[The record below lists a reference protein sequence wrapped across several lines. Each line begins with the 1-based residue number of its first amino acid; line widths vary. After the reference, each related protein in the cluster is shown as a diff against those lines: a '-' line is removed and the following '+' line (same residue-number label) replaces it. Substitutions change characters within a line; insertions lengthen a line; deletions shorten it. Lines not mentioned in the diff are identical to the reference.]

1 MLNADSNCRPQGGV
15 LQRELSFQGYG
26 SKGNRNCRPKGGG
39 SLKRAQFQ
47 RLWGQGKGEGWDA

>member
-1 MLNADSNCRPQGGV
+1 MLNADSNCRPQGGSFKESSV
-15 LQRELSFQGYG
+15 SRAMAVRETVTVGR
-26 SKGNRNCRPKGGG
+26 KGG

>member
-26 SKGNRNCRPKGGG
+26 SKGNRNCRPKGGVLKKG
-39 SLKRAQFQ
+39 SVSKALVARE
-47 RLWGQGKGEGWDA
+47 GEGWDA